1 MVSVCHFANPDST
14 AHSYG
19 TAAQHTINAIETV
32 DIIVGR
38 LRREIAAIEAADH
51 RSPGVDLIVVSDHG
65 MGDVDPST
73 LISRVSVLCEM
84 CVIGV

>member
-51 RSPGVDLIVVSDHG
+51 RSPGVDLVVVSDHG

-73 LISRVSVLCEM
+73 SIPRVSV
-84 CVIGV
+84 CVRCV